1 MNLYSIIDLGT
12 PTWPPG
18 FYVQP
23 MAINNRGYVAG
34 TALPLPAR
42 AVRLGRSCATR
53 GRSSGA
59 YGRARPRAREEKRS
73 APRGEGCHTPRASDS
88 TADSLPVGPQQS
100 F

>member
-23 MAINNRGYVAG
+23 MGINNRGYVAG

-53 GRSSGA
+53 GRSGGA
-59 YGRARPRAREEKRS
+59 YARARDEKEERRKG
-73 APRGEGCHTPRASDS
+73 RGVPPPCELLER
-88 TADSLPVGPQQS
+88 
-100 F
+100 